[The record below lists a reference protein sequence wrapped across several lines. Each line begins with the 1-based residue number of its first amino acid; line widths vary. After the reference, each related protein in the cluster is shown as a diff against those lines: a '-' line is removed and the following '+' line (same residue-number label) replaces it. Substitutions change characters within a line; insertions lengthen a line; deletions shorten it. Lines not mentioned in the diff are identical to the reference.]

1 MDSSPGQLGTP
12 GSRTSSVLP
21 DLLTQV
27 SDVLCKFQILCMI
40 GSDSLFCSV
49 YGGEKYVL
57 HFMQN
62 ILPTQLIILTLH

>member
-27 SDVLCKFQILCMI
+27 SDVLCKFKKLCVI
-40 GSDSLFCSV
+40 DSDCLFCSV
-49 YGGEKYVL
+49 YGGEKYG

-62 ILPTQLIILTLH
+62 IPPTQLIILTVH